1 MKNIYKVFLSIGL
14 IIIINITI
22 PTPSYSHGISTFLSS
37 ISFFSKA
44 MASDHSAEREIIK
57 ELKIIIYNLGA
68 KPVKKRSLFQSDKKW
83 IFDLKKQ
90 IKDLEKQ
97 NSINQL
103 KSKIE
108 KEIEELGG
116 KPITKVTEIDRDDQ
130 IISLRKQLENLKI
143 INAEKDEAIR
153 QKKAKNEKAKNDQLK
168 SLKKEVEDKIIA
180 LGAEPITK
188 KNQLP
193 VDEELN
199 ALKNQLAELESLQDK
214 DEQEKKRQA
223 LKKEIENQ
231 IIQLGVEPITKGKE
245 FSNDEEI
252 NALRKQLK
260 KAKKNKLETIRDKLE
275 KLKIAVE
282 EKQKK
287 ERLDILKEEIE
298 NEIISLGAK
307 PVTKNSEFA
316 NDENIIAL
324 EKQLEQLRIESENKK
339 TADNLEIDRQKV
351 IKLIQQNILELGE
364 TPISEYV
371 VNNEDE
377 FISALNRQLEKIK
390 SIKEQEEKE
399 IQESVPN
406 WFVMMPK
413 ANEKVIYVRGTAVV
427 DTMQGSIDTAT
438 NAALRDLAKKLETRL
453 AAKVNETVVQAGI
466 GEDVST
472 ASEIIKVTTLVVEE
486 VTIVGYEISK
496 NKIFKMDNG
505 KYRTFILLEYPVS
518 NLYKAFINRLE
529 NNKAMKKHLDQIKNT
544 ETYKELEAY
553 VVEFTGA

>member
-199 ALKNQLAELESLQDK
+199 ALKSIS
-214 DEQEKKRQA
+214 R
-223 LKKEIENQ
+223 I
-231 IIQLGVEPITKGKE
+231 
-245 FSNDEEI
+245 
-252 NALRKQLK
+252 RKSS
-260 KAKKNKLETIRDKLE
+260 R
-275 KLKIAVE
+275 
-282 EKQKK
+282 
-287 ERLDILKEEIE
+287 
-298 NEIISLGAK
+298 
-307 PVTKNSEFA
+307 
-316 NDENIIAL
+316 
-324 EKQLEQLRIESENKK
+324 
-339 TADNLEIDRQKV
+339 
-351 IKLIQQNILELGE
+351 
-364 TPISEYV
+364 
-371 VNNEDE
+371 
-377 FISALNRQLEKIK
+377 
-390 SIKEQEEKE
+390 
-399 IQESVPN
+399 
-406 WFVMMPK
+406 
-413 ANEKVIYVRGTAVV
+413 
-427 DTMQGSIDTAT
+427 
-438 NAALRDLAKKLETRL
+438 
-453 AAKVNETVVQAGI
+453 
-466 GEDVST
+466 
-472 ASEIIKVTTLVVEE
+472 
-486 VTIVGYEISK
+486 
-496 NKIFKMDNG
+496 
-505 KYRTFILLEYPVS
+505 
-518 NLYKAFINRLE
+518 
-529 NNKAMKKHLDQIKNT
+529 
-544 ETYKELEAY
+544 
-553 VVEFTGA
+553 